1 MKMTNA
7 ILLFIWG
14 CGEPKRTGEASE
26 QTISTTDDTGQ
37 STDDQPADL
46 DGDGYGDNDCDDS
59 DASIYP
65 GASEIPNDDIDQ
77 DCNGYDLKSLC
88 EDICGSCV
96 RWGMR

>member
-59 DASIYP
+59 DDRDHRDHRRDCEFAMLRVKGGGCCAEAAG
-65 GASEIPNDDIDQ
+65 GAREAP
-77 DCNGYDLKSLC
+77 
-88 EDICGSCV
+88 
-96 RWGMR
+96 RRA